1 MEQTAR
7 VSLLERGTS
16 VIKHL
21 RSTVSALLAVAAL
34 LSPLSAWALGLG
46 QMEVR
51 SQRDEPL
58 LAEIPIISSDP
69 AELEALQARLASPE
83 TFARIG
89 LAPPSGIVTDLQFNV
104 ALDARGR
111 PVIRVTSAVPVQQPL
126 LTFLVE
132 VDWGQGRLVRE
143 YSALIDT
150 PQTAAAPVQPP
161 IEEAV
166 VGTQN
171 TIVRPTDPT
180 LSNPLESEAPT
191 ALPLDPKPV
200 ATATPDST
208 NPLQSQQPMAVPLSP
223 TQPAPSEVA
232 PAMASVQPPP
242 APAAPLSAT
251 SDTHLVQRGETLG
264 GIASRLAS
272 GYTLDQTIVAL
283 LRANPDAF
291 IAGNAN
297 RLKAGAVLRIPDGAG
312 IASYS
317 PDEAALVMREQ
328 MTQWRGERRALP
340 QPPAVVG
347 VASEAG
353 QTSVPRTA
361 ASETSASAGVAS
373 AAAARRASE
382 ARLQIVPA
390 SASAAGRAAT
400 RSGVS
405 AGGKG
410 DMLQQQELL
419 ETKETLAARSVE
431 VEELKARVA
440 ELENLKAQQE
450 KLIAL
455 KDSELATAQQRL
467 AGADTS
473 QAAATSAATSV
484 ASKPSETSGFGPWLG
499 VGAGLLAIGLLA
511 VFWLRRKSAATR
523 PSFAPSKLEV
533 ADASA
538 LEPEPI
544 PDDFLGDEAA
554 VRMGFD
560 HEADEAFEP
569 DTMPAAEP
577 AWSRGARTVDDIP
590 APAPLP
596 LRNTAPTWHD
606 PLNVSLDEAAAS
618 AEVASLNPTPP
629 GLARIDLAKA
639 YLEMGDRDTARALL
653 REVSVLGDRAS
664 RDEAARLL
672 RELA

>member
-1 MEQTAR
+1 
-7 VSLLERGTS
+7 
-16 VIKHL
+16 
-21 RSTVSALLAVAAL
+21 
-34 LSPLSAWALGLG
+34 
-46 QMEVR
+46 MEVK

-58 LAEIPIISSDP
+58 LVEIPIISNDP
-69 AELEALQARLASPE
+69 TELEALQARLASPE

-104 ALDARGR
+104 ASDARGR

-171 TIVRPTDPT
+171 TIVRPLEPVS
-180 LSNPLESEAPT
+180 SNPLNAEAPT
-191 ALPLDPKPV
+191 AVPLDPKEV
-200 ATATPDST
+200 ASNSANNGT
-208 NPLQSQQPMAVPLSP
+208 NPLEASAPVAVPLPPP
-223 TQPAPSEVA
+223 TEIPSTEPAPVVASVIQPVA
-232 PAMASVQPPP
+232 PAQ
-242 APAAPLSAT
+242 PLSTTA
-251 SDTHLVQRGETLG
+251 DTHLVRRGETLG
-264 GIASRLAS
+264 GIASRLGS

-283 LRANPDAF
+283 LRANPEAF
-291 IAGNAN
+291 IGGNAN
-297 RLKAGAVLRIPDGAG
+297 RLKAGAVLRIPDSAG
-312 IASYS
+312 IAGYS

-328 MTQWRGERRALP
+328 MAQWRGERRALP

-347 VASEAG
+347 VASDSG
-353 QTSVPRTA
+353 QTSAVQTA
-361 ASETSASAGVAS
+361 ASAGAAS
-373 AAAARRASE
+373 AATRRVSQ

-400 RSGVS
+400 RSGIS

-410 DMLQQQELL
+410 DMLREQELL

-455 KDSELATAQQRL
+455 KDSELAAAQQRL
-467 AGADTS
+467 ASTDTTS
-473 QAAATSAATSV
+473 PGTSKAAAASAAT
-484 ASKPSETSGFGPWLG
+484 AAAPKQSEIAGFGPWLG

-511 VFWLRRKSAATR
+511 AFWLRRKSAATR
-523 PSFAPSKLEV
+523 PSFALSSLGSTASAAFDSESNPANLTD
-533 ADASA
+533 ADAEGPHFERDADSA
-538 LEPEPI
+538 YVPASAS
-544 PDDFLGDEAA
+544 AA
-554 VRMGFD
+554 
-560 HEADEAFEP
+560 AD
-569 DTMPAAEP
+569 EP
-577 AWSRGARTVDDIP
+577 AWSRGAPSVADVP

-664 RDEAARLL
+664 RDEATRLL
-672 RELA
+672 RDLA